1 MILPGPQTGPQDDG
15 DGKSHSYHIDF
26 QRLIELKRS
35 PGFMLASRLDPDL
48 PYSPQG
54 EQDADALQK
63 VVEQIAD
70 RSTGERGFIQPEM
83 PIQEIVFRVM
93 LLRRNQPIPLRELHQ
108 EVTERWATPVRPIS
122 LSQKG
127 LKRVLEADTYYGFAE
142 AES

>member
-1 MILPGPQTGPQDDG
+1 
-15 DGKSHSYHIDF
+15 
-26 QRLIELKRS
+26 
-35 PGFMLASRLDPDL
+35 MLASRLDPDL